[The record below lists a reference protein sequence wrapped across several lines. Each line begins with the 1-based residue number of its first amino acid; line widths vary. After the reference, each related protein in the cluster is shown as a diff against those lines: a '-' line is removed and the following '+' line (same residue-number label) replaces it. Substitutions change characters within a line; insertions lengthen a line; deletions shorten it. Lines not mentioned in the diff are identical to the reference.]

1 MKKILPIVLAVI
13 LSVSIVGCGEQQNN
27 ANPQG
32 NSTNTSQTTQNG
44 QNGQGTIAPNPVEL
58 AFHPATSPDAGA
70 YATIKVS
77 ADIKF
82 DDETAWLGL
91 CPAGK
96 DYVTEQEA
104 DDVDVIWY
112 NADATESETDPHVFA
127 CDFSDVDDGTYA
139 LVVTSSDD
147 ENVGYVIIQLEMTKK
162 GETLTFNY
170 DNAKIKERPTH

>member
-13 LSVSIVGCGEQQNN
+13 LSVSIVGCGKQQNN

-44 QNGQGTIAPNPVEL
+44 QNDQGTIAPNPVEL